1 MLPTFLIYGAATMPS
16 TQTFVKSNFMG
27 FSDREL
33 LQSPPTVLI
42 GINDTIAQVL
52 TGLSIHTVFD
62 LATSR
67 LFNAAS
73 AIAQSAPSSTSAA
86 IAQYGFAPSDQVS
99 NGATGTPID
108 TLQLADISQLDGI
121 GRQNRDQLVQALQ
134 VETIRDLSLW
144 PPYRAALQ
152 VMNAAFNLDTFADDP
167 DAPAELLPTAGEYA
181 TEKAYY
187 STIFLDE
194 IEPLPADSEVGYAIP
209 LSGQLDIL
217 GIDSTAGFQRPATG
231 AMLTFEQSWYPQGL
245 SLGQLLH
252 SIALAPAE
260 STKVAIID
268 WARQSSTDVSEAITE
283 GERLSNSLVQN
294 RAISE
299 TVDAV
304 ATESLRGFSSS
315 KVTTK
320 SGGGGGG
327 FGFSLGP
334 ISIGGSGGGAKT
346 VSNAVSVSSSR
357 GRRQVSSETLQSIRN
372 STQQNAASV
381 RTRRAS
387 IVREVE
393 QSEQETLTTRTLTNY
408 NHSHALSMHYYEVVQ
423 IYRVATQ
430 LAKYE
435 RVIFVPMR
443 AIDFRD
449 ERVLNRYRTL
459 LFNAA
464 QTPYMA
470 DLILQSSSQVVF
482 QRKLA
487 YGSRLRDDKWLQPPD
502 ARLCKIRLLSGRSRV
517 NAFFIYLEG
526 SDDPVEIPVNG
537 QSTLT
542 LDLEPIASRIE
553 KIQVDV
559 DAYSGLSRSSQFSR
573 LGLYFDFC
581 LSSAQTN
588 FYASFTMPDSGGRRT
603 LLETTLPTENA
614 ELADLLNEESI
625 YYSQAIWQNLSAEEV
640 ALLLE
645 PYEFRDKR
653 LIEYIDPQP
662 LTTYGNYLVFR
673 YNFDESGL
681 TPDQVANLSA
691 SQRQELETWKTWV
704 NQHVDF
710 SKVDQQTIAMGTGG
724 TFAEAILGR
733 FNASEKLDI
742 TRFWDWQTSPIPF
755 QAPDIAAL
763 QAGSR
768 AMADDTT
775 PSSLGAP
782 VVNIMNPPALPDP
795 GTAATLAALNNAN
808 LFRDATGL
816 AATIVAAQQGL
827 QTGSQSAQSFTEL
840 ASENLKVAASL
851 QQAAGGSSSL
861 PAKANPSLTGALL
874 NHGAKLDAQQAAIP
888 TSQGGFSGVSNGAG
902 GTPSLE
908 AEAFRQAVNPLAGT
922 VNAVRSLA
930 NLDGQAAGDQGSGN
944 SGSGSSGGS
953 STSNANTTIA
963 WRSDISPET
972 RAFYPGHLQKTGT
985 ITLDAQVVNAPTG
998 SHVKW
1003 HEQAVP
1009 GQSRKLRVKNPTA
1022 AKTDIVAIH
1031 PGVTTVTLSVYDNQG
1046 SPLAQESLEF
1056 SVPQFVKVT
1065 EVAQDFDQVLQDFGL
1080 GDTKSALYQ
1089 EVRRVAEH
1097 LLRPA
1102 NVRLIWTMEP
1112 FNERVPHQVP
1122 ANSLTVAKIAGNP
1135 PGNIQGL
1142 FGLTYKQNAP
1152 FPGPDVPNEEIFVWP
1167 GSYDDN
1173 VNPQSADGL
1182 DDLTRKVL
1190 QKIRGLNVNDPDLK
1204 TLGYTILG
1212 RLIGET
1218 LAHEI
1223 LHALLGRHVGPDGH
1237 HQPAIAGDLINSG
1250 QDRTFRDRTGII
1262 LLDLAQFPAPVS
1274 YQDTGFEN
1282 MSRITET
1289 TQQLI
1294 NQFFPVPPVFS

>member
-1 MLPTFLIYGAATMPS
+1 MLPIFLIYGATTMSS
-16 TQTFVKSNFMG
+16 TQTLVKSNFMG

-52 TGLSIHTVFD
+52 ASLSIHSVFD

-73 AIAQSAPSSTSAA
+73 AIAQSAPSTNSEA

-121 GRQNRDQLVQALQ
+121 GRQNRDQLVQVLQ

-144 PPYRAALQ
+144 PPYRAAQQ
-152 VMNAAFNLDTFADDP
+152 VMNAAFDLDTFADDP

-194 IEPLPADSEVGYAIP
+194 IEPLPANSEVGHPVA

-217 GIDSTAGFQRPATG
+217 GIDSTAGFRRPATG

-334 ISIGGSGGGAKT
+334 ISIGGSGGGSKT
-346 VSNAVSVSSSR
+346 VSDAVSVSSSR

-470 DLILQSSSQVVF
+470 DLILQSSSQVIF

-487 YGSRLRDDKWLQPPD
+487 YGSTLRDEKWLQPPD
-502 ARLCKIRLLSGRSRV
+502 ARLCKIRVLSGLSRV
-517 NAFFIYLEG
+517 NGFFIYLEG

-553 KIQVDV
+553 KIEVDL
-559 DAYSGLSRSSQFSR
+559 DPDSSSSSSNSGLGSGISNALDRIRSSFDWFRNR
-573 LGLYFDFC
+573 LSLYFDFC
-581 LSSAQTN
+581 LGSAQTN

-603 LLETTLPTENA
+603 LLETSLPTENA

-704 NQHVDF
+704 DQHVDF

-795 GTAATLAALNNAN
+795 GTAATLAALNNAH

-816 AATIVAAQQGL
+816 ATTIAAAQQGL
-827 QTGSQSAQSFTEL
+827 QTGSQSAQSFAEL

-874 NHGAKLDAQQAAIP
+874 NHGAKLDAQQAATP
-888 TSQGGFSGVSNGAG
+888 TPQNGSSGVSNGTG

-908 AEAFRQAVNPLAGT
+908 AEAFRQSVNPLAGT

-930 NLDGQAAGDQGSGN
+930 NLDGQDTGIPSLPIPGGNASNQADFQPASFTGDISYWLPLLLHRPRPVDVERLRDKFKDELPDALPTGWPLQLIERGTGPVTFDRFSVEISKFPTVSGRKLNARSLVRVIRMRLNNFLNTRLTEFQPYDSEEQQIWQRNNPVGALIGIDAAGPDDFAVVCTDATETTWTFTTCWTPQYASHPLSGVRMFGLERN
-944 SGSGSSGGS
+944 P
-953 STSNANTTIA
+953 
-963 WRSDISPET
+963 D
-972 RAFYPGHLQKTGT
+972 TGT
-985 ITLDAQVVNAPTG
+985 L
-998 SHVKW
+998 
-1003 HEQAVP
+1003 E
-1009 GQSRKLRVKNPTA
+1009 LFTA
-1022 AKTDIVAIH
+1022 AADRPTSFVDDVA
-1031 PGVTTVTLSVYDNQG
+1031 
-1046 SPLAQESLEF
+1046 SPLAQLLGTALWESFL
-1056 SVPQFVKVT
+1056 
-1065 EVAQDFDQVLQDFGL
+1065 
-1080 GDTKSALYQ
+1080 
-1089 EVRRVAEH
+1089 
-1097 LLRPA
+1097 
-1102 NVRLIWTMEP
+1102 
-1112 FNERVPHQVP
+1112 
-1122 ANSLTVAKIAGNP
+1122 
-1135 PGNIQGL
+1135 
-1142 FGLTYKQNAP
+1142 
-1152 FPGPDVPNEEIFVWP
+1152 
-1167 GSYDDN
+1167 
-1173 VNPQSADGL
+1173 DG
-1182 DDLTRKVL
+1182 VEAF
-1190 QKIRGLNVNDPDLK
+1190 VNDNGGEATRQRRTKFKAEWQLVQPWFSSNE
-1204 TLGYTILG
+1204 TI
-1212 RLIGET
+1212 
-1218 LAHEI
+1218 A
-1223 LHALLGRHVGPDGH
+1223 V
-1237 HQPAIAGDLINSG
+1237 
-1250 QDRTFRDRTGII
+1250 
-1262 LLDLAQFPAPVS
+1262 
-1274 YQDTGFEN
+1274 
-1282 MSRITET
+1282 
-1289 TQQLI
+1289 
-1294 NQFFPVPPVFS
+1294 

>member
-1 MLPTFLIYGAATMPS
+1 MLPIFLIYGATTMSS
-16 TQTFVKSNFMG
+16 TQTLVKSNFMG

-52 TGLSIHTVFD
+52 ASLSIHSVFD

-73 AIAQSAPSSTSAA
+73 AIAQSAPSTNSKA

-121 GRQNRDQLVQALQ
+121 GRQNRDQLVQVLQ
-134 VETIRDLSLW
+134 VETVRDLSLW
-144 PPYRAALQ
+144 PPYRAAQQ
-152 VMNAAFNLDTFADDP
+152 VMNAAFDLDTFADDP

-194 IEPLPADSEVGYAIP
+194 IEPLPANSEVGHPVA

-217 GIDSTAGFQRPATG
+217 GIDSTAGFRRPATG

-334 ISIGGSGGGAKT
+334 ISIGGSGGGSKT
-346 VSNAVSVSSSR
+346 VSDAVSVSSSR

-470 DLILQSSSQVVF
+470 DLILQSSSQVIF

-487 YGSRLRDDKWLQPPD
+487 YGSALRDEKWLQPPD
-502 ARLCKIRLLSGRSRV
+502 ARLCKIRVLSGLSRV
-517 NAFFIYLEG
+517 NGFFIYLEG

-553 KIQVDV
+553 KIEVDL
-559 DAYSGLSRSSQFSR
+559 DPDSSSSSSNSGLGSGISNALDRIRSSFDWFRNR
-573 LGLYFDFC
+573 LSLYFDFC
-581 LSSAQTN
+581 LGSAQTN

-603 LLETTLPTENA
+603 LLETSLPTENA

-795 GTAATLAALNNAN
+795 GTAANVAALNNAN

-816 AATIVAAQQGL
+816 AATIAAAQQGL
-827 QTGSQSAQSFTEL
+827 QTGSQSAQSFAEL

-851 QQAAGGSSSL
+851 QQAAGGSSGT

-874 NHGAKLDAQQAAIP
+874 NHGAKLDAQQAATP
-888 TSQGGFSGVSNGAG
+888 TPQSGSPGVSNGTG

-908 AEAFRQAVNPLAGT
+908 AEAFRQSVNPLAGT

-930 NLDGQAAGDQGSGN
+930 NLDGQDTGIPSLPIPGGNASNQADFQPASFTGDISYWLPLLLHRPRPVDVERLRDKFKDELPDALPTGWPLQLIERGTGPVTFDRFSVEISKFPTVSGRKLNARSLVRVIRMRLNNFLNTRLTEFQPYDSEEQQIWQRNNPVGALIGIDAAGPDDFAVVCTDATETTWTFTTCWTPQYASHPLSGVRMFGLERN
-944 SGSGSSGGS
+944 P
-953 STSNANTTIA
+953 
-963 WRSDISPET
+963 D
-972 RAFYPGHLQKTGT
+972 TGT
-985 ITLDAQVVNAPTG
+985 L
-998 SHVKW
+998 
-1003 HEQAVP
+1003 E
-1009 GQSRKLRVKNPTA
+1009 LFTA
-1022 AKTDIVAIH
+1022 AADRPTSFVDDVA
-1031 PGVTTVTLSVYDNQG
+1031 
-1046 SPLAQESLEF
+1046 SPLAQLLGTALWESFL
-1056 SVPQFVKVT
+1056 
-1065 EVAQDFDQVLQDFGL
+1065 
-1080 GDTKSALYQ
+1080 
-1089 EVRRVAEH
+1089 
-1097 LLRPA
+1097 
-1102 NVRLIWTMEP
+1102 
-1112 FNERVPHQVP
+1112 
-1122 ANSLTVAKIAGNP
+1122 
-1135 PGNIQGL
+1135 
-1142 FGLTYKQNAP
+1142 
-1152 FPGPDVPNEEIFVWP
+1152 
-1167 GSYDDN
+1167 
-1173 VNPQSADGL
+1173 DG
-1182 DDLTRKVL
+1182 VEAF
-1190 QKIRGLNVNDPDLK
+1190 VNDNGGEATRQRRTKFKAEWQLVQPWFSSNE
-1204 TLGYTILG
+1204 TI
-1212 RLIGET
+1212 
-1218 LAHEI
+1218 A
-1223 LHALLGRHVGPDGH
+1223 V
-1237 HQPAIAGDLINSG
+1237 
-1250 QDRTFRDRTGII
+1250 
-1262 LLDLAQFPAPVS
+1262 
-1274 YQDTGFEN
+1274 
-1282 MSRITET
+1282 
-1289 TQQLI
+1289 
-1294 NQFFPVPPVFS
+1294 